1 MGEMEFDAPS
11 VLHELANC
19 VEHGRRD
26 ATVDIPRGTAGQPGA
41 SEWAQRGL
49 AAGMDPLHL
58 LNEGLIV
65 GMKRIGRK
73 FAANEVFIPEVL
85 IAARAMQAGVDALQ
99 PALLHRDV
107 PTRGTFVIGTVRG
120 DLHDIGK
127 NIVAIMFRGVGWKVI
142 DLGTDCPPDAFCDA
156 LESNP
161 GCVVGLSALL
171 TTTMVN
177 MGEAVERIRAKSSK
191 TVVLVGGAPVD
202 AEFAAEIGA
211 DAYAADPHEAIEW
224 LSARFPQE

>member
-1 MGEMEFDAPS
+1 MGKPESDPS
-11 VLHELANC
+11 AILRELAVC
-19 VEHGRRD
+19 VEQGKRD
-26 ATVDIPRGTAGQPGA
+26 ASVDIPRGTAGQPGA

-49 AAGMDPLHL
+49 AAGMDPLRL

-65 GMKRIGRK
+65 GMQRIGRR

-85 IAARAMQAGVDALQ
+85 IAARAMQAGVDALK
-99 PALLHRDV
+99 PALMNRDV
-107 PTRGTFVIGTVRG
+107 PSRGTFVIGTVRG

-142 DLGTDCPPDAFCDA
+142 DLGVDCSPEVFCEA
-156 LESNP
+156 IESNP

-171 TTTMVN
+171 TTTMIN
-177 MGEAVERIRAKSSK
+177 MGDAVEMIRLRSPGTKI
-191 TVVLVGGAPVD
+191 LVGGAPVD
-202 AEFAAEIGA
+202 TEFAAEIGA

-224 LSARFPQE
+224 LNARMPEK